1 MKNSVHASPGG
12 CCSPERKRAKKRWD
26 RTLKEA
32 KKLSDMFKND
42 KLVDEQE
49 QRAREFTKAA
59 EEVSKT
65 WNNVSNRNNCGKHID
80 NNGGSSKPLEKRAET
95 EKTGGSS
102 KPLEKGQKLR
112 RRNTGYEIFSTLLV
126 LSVFLY
132 PTHSRLPSLTH
143 EHTHTHTHTHTLSLC
158 VCLLQ
163 KEEKSREELARGK
176 SEEATHSTSPGKMSA
191 VCTVCVRKT
200 MYESASA
207 SASASV
213 SEFNTHEWGFTTM
226 ILCLAAGGRVS

>member
-95 EKTGGSS
+95 EKTNHG
-102 KPLEKGQKLR
+102 L
-112 RRNTGYEIFSTLLV
+112 
-126 LSVFLY
+126 
-132 PTHSRLPSLTH
+132 
-143 EHTHTHTHTHTLSLC
+143 
-158 VCLLQ
+158 
-163 KEEKSREELARGK
+163 
-176 SEEATHSTSPGKMSA
+176 
-191 VCTVCVRKT
+191 
-200 MYESASA
+200 
-207 SASASV
+207 
-213 SEFNTHEWGFTTM
+213 
-226 ILCLAAGGRVS
+226 

>member
-1 MKNSVHASPGG
+1 MSAPTSARGYPSRHCRVRQTLNRGPGIDNLCSQRKMKNSVHASPGG

-143 EHTHTHTHTHTLSLC
+143 EHTHTHTYTHTFSLC
-158 VCLLQ
+158 VSPS
-163 KEEKSREELARGK
+163 ERREIARGTC
-176 SEEATHSTSPGKMSA
+176 SGK
-191 VCTVCVRKT
+191 K
-200 MYESASA
+200 
-207 SASASV
+207 
-213 SEFNTHEWGFTTM
+213 
-226 ILCLAAGGRVS
+226 